1 MALRGG
7 GGKGGKGGE
16 DLGLNKLK
24 FSRPPPLNVTSLKGP
39 LLITFDDFHDAS
51 HVFIFQANL
60 SGPHLNPSKVFSD
73 PPFWVLLKS
82 SDPPQEIL
90 PPPAINNDWSL
101 SFHDTNLF

>member
-1 MALRGG
+1 MGRGGG
-7 GGKGGKGGE
+7 GGKGEE
-16 DLGLNKLK
+16 DLGLNKVK
-24 FSRPPPLNVTSLKGP
+24 FSRPPPPLNVPSLKGP

-90 PPPAINNDWSL
+90 PPSAINNDWSL
-101 SFHDTNLF
+101 SFHDKKLF

>member
-1 MALRGG
+1 MKIYIASRLGTGHIYGLGGG
-7 GGKGGKGGE
+7 GGKGVRGGGV
-16 DLGLNKLK
+16 LGSKRGNLTA
-24 FSRPPPLNVTSLKGP
+24 PPHLNVTSLKGP

-90 PPPAINNDWSL
+90 PPRR
-101 SFHDTNLF
+101 